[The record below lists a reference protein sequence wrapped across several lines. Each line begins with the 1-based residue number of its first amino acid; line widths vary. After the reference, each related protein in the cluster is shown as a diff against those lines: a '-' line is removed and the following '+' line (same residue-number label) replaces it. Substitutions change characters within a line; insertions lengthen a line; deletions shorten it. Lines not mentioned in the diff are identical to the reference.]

1 MIRVHHTGQQLPV
14 LFRCHAGLGQRA
26 ARGRKADHD
35 LEPLS
40 GADQIAHTDT
50 GAQRILDF
58 GECRASIL
66 VPRPRDHGGDGL
78 GITGSVGKQKLV
90 ALSRIKHVS
99 GAARRCQSTG
109 RPSADRRGSNCNR
122 RPTRFNGQP
131 STRFP

>member
-14 LFRCHAGLGQRA
+14 LFRCHAGLG
-26 ARGRKADHD
+26 
-35 LEPLS
+35 L
-40 GADQIAHTDT
+40 
-50 GAQRILDF
+50 RILDF

-109 RPSADRRGSNCNR
+109 RPSADRRGFNCNR

>member
-1 MIRVHHTGQQLPV
+1 
-14 LFRCHAGLGQRA
+14 
-26 ARGRKADHD
+26 
-35 LEPLS
+35 
-40 GADQIAHTDT
+40 
-50 GAQRILDF
+50 
-58 GECRASIL
+58 
-66 VPRPRDHGGDGL
+66 
-78 GITGSVGKQKLV
+78 V